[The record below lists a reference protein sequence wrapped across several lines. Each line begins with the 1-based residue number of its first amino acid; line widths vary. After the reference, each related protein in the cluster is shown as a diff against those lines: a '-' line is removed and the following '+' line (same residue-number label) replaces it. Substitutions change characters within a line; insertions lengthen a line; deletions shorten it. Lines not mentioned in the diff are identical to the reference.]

1 MQLNPDLIFHDVT
14 LTTHNPV
21 HASVH
26 SLLSL
31 YPPELCKK
39 TYLMSY
45 EDHWPDYQQ
54 MVEQH
59 FAGFARQGQ
68 RVVVS
73 KERQMDTAAG

>member
-1 MQLNPDLIFHDVT
+1 
-14 LTTHNPV
+14 
-21 HASVH
+21 VH

-31 YPPELCKK
+31 YPAELCKK

-54 MVEQH
+54 MVDQH

-68 RVVVS
+68 RVLLS
-73 KERQMDTAAG
+73 KEHQTDTAAS